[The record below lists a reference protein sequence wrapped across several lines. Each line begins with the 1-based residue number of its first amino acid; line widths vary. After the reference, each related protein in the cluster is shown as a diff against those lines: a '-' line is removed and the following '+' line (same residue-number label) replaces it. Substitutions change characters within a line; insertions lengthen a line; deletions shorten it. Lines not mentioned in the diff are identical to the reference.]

1 MQKVMKIW
9 ISKTNH
15 PKLFYFAKKNA
26 LLSKCLYNA
35 ALFRMRQ
42 TFTGW
47 NKEKRTANENEIFTE
62 LELLRKHYPKL
73 RIDQLLTYKALDKLM
88 RVTHNP
94 DYFAGLPMQTAE
106 AVAREVQQNFDDWMK
121 SLNSYKDDPT
131 GYTGRPKM
139 PGYLKGGEHTFAVTN
154 QDAVLY
160 PAKEGGAD
168 LKLPGFRKK
177 EREHLEGI
185 TADCDLR
192 QVVFKPFCGGY
203 IMSLT
208 VKEETLE
215 MDEQLP
221 NYAGIDLGADNLAA
235 ISCTDGSCI
244 VYKGGAVLAAN
255 RRFAKER
262 ADAVS
267 QITSGH
273 KHKHAD
279 SRHLRFLSR
288 RHEFFIY
295 DQFHKITTDA
305 VRWLAAH
312 DVGTVVIG
320 KNPLWKQKAD
330 MGRKNNQLF
339 VMIPHD
345 KFRKMLEY
353 KAMRMGIIVIEQEE
367 SYTSKA
373 DVTAGDAM
381 PVYGEEV
388 KDVHFS
394 GSRITRGLYRTNTGL
409 LINADCNG
417 AANILRKA
425 YAGAW
430 NNVFNFRFLAT
441 PEKRDFKDLNRP
453 AQNNMPKI
461 A

>member
-15 PKLFYFAKKNA
+15 PKLFYFAKNNA

-139 PGYLKGGEHTFAVTN
+139 PGYLKGGEHTFTVTN

-208 VKEETLE
+208 IKEETLE

-305 VRWLAAH
+305 VRWLA
-312 DVGTVVIG
+312 TSIG
-320 KNPLWKQKAD
+320 
-330 MGRKNNQLF
+330 
-339 VMIPHD
+339 
-345 KFRKMLEY
+345 
-353 KAMRMGIIVIEQEE
+353 AMHRMGVVVHNYIDDCLLDVRNIDLPRKVRFRAHRKKPEFKVDKGCRVGR
-367 SYTSKA
+367 SYKEFEAFMENDRSPYETFSFHC
-373 DVTAGDAM
+373 
-381 PVYGEEV
+381 GEEML
-388 KDVHFS
+388 K
-394 GSRITRGLYRTNTGL
+394 L
-409 LINADCNG
+409 LGCTPV
-417 AANILRKA
+417 AAEDILLKPS
-425 YAGAW
+425 
-430 NNVFNFRFLAT
+430 LL
-441 PEKRDFKDLNRP
+441 KK
-453 AQNNMPKI
+453 
-461 A
+461 